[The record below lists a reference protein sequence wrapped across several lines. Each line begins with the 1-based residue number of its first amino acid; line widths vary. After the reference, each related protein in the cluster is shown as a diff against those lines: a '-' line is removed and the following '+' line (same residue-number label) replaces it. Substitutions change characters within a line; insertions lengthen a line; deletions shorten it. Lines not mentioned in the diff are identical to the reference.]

1 MVWHRNECIN
11 LLIIRKICT
20 CVCEGE
26 FEKCKGNRIL
36 SLIYALCVD
45 PSEIQRAGSCVRK

>member
-1 MVWHRNECIN
+1 M
-11 LLIIRKICT
+11 
-20 CVCEGE
+20 CEGE